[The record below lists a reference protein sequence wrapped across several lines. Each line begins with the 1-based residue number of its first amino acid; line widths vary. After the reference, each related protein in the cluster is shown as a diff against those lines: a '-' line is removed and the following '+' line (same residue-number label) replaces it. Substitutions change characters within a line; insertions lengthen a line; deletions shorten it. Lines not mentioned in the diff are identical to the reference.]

1 MTPKPWALKI
11 SRVAGDLRKSRS
23 KGMEVA
29 REVGGRLRSR
39 KPLAC
44 PVTDYQFRGCR
55 RRQTHRIA
63 FLLFRGGDEQS
74 WSGLR
79 ESVPVTP

>member
-1 MTPKPWALKI
+1 MTPKPWALYI
-11 SRVAGDLRKSRS
+11 SRAAGDLRKARS

-55 RRQTHRIA
+55 RRQTHRIR
-63 FLLFRGGDEQS
+63 FSPIQGRQRTKLVGI
-74 WSGLR
+74 
-79 ESVPVTP
+79 T